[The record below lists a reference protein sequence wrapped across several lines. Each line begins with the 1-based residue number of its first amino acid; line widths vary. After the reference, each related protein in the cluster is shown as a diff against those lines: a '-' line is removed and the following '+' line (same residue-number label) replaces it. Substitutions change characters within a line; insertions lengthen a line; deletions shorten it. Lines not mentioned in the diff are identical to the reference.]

1 MTTLLIDLQVE
12 PTENGRIVFYSDTQD
27 DISII
32 LGETGPTLDDIIS
45 LLTPQFQAYGIEKA
59 IVFGS
64 HARGDARPQSDL
76 DLLVIADT
84 QVPYHQR
91 LVEFKDIVM
100 TWVNKY
106 GLGIDMIVLTPQ
118 EWAETKKKRRNLA
131 SSITKEGKL
140 IYG

>member
-12 PTENGRIVFYSDTQD
+12 PTENGRIVFYSDAQD

-118 EWAETKKKRRNLA
+118 EWAETKKKGGVSPPPLPKKAN
-131 SSITKEGKL
+131 
-140 IYG
+140 